1 MALPP
6 KVYTF
11 LCGCFAAFGSFT
23 FGYDLGVIAGVLTAP
38 DFLRVTNLQGTDNE
52 TSNYLGFIASS
63 MVLGAFCACVPTS
76 LIADKLS
83 RRTAIVN
90 SAAIFTFGAILQAA
104 AQNREMMMAGR
115 FITGLGIG
123 GLTMLAPLYQS
134 EIAHPSM
141 RGSLTTLQQL
151 FLGIGAFIASLS
163 NYGLLIHHLDT
174 PFQWRFALALQIA
187 PAIPLLT
194 CMFLLP
200 ESPRWY
206 MLKGR
211 REDAH
216 RTLARLHASD
226 QLEHPFVL
234 AQMIELEAAVQR
246 DTEAERVHGGWMSLI
261 NNRQT
266 FRKVLLG
273 VILQFS
279 VQMTGVSAIQY
290 FSPTIFKVFGF
301 SVRRSLLFNSIANVF
316 ALVGE
321 ICAVL
326 FVDQVGRRTPL
337 IGCNIGSGITFVI
350 GTALMAIYPATNANN
365 NKSAAYAF
373 VVMTWLFQW
382 FFSFGIGPLSWT
394 YPVEIFSTGMRARG
408 TAVTT
413 MSSYISNFMI
423 GQVSPI
429 AFKNVG
435 WRYYLLFAICGF
447 TNALTV
453 YLLFPETK
461 GRTLE
466 EMDLYMEQMPWIVV
480 GTSKALEISAKEREV
495 QLKRGIVHDGI
506 GEGTYGEVP
515 TLKRKQGDVE
525 NTPDEKK

>member
-1 MALPP
+1 MTLHP
-6 KVYTF
+6 KLYTF

-23 FGYDLGVIAGVLTAP
+23 YGYDLGVIAGVLESP
-38 DFLRVTNLQGTDNE
+38 DFLRVTNLENKDDATA
-52 TSNYLGFIASS
+52 NYLGFIASS
-63 MVLGAFCACVPTS
+63 MVLGAFVACLPTS
-76 LIADKLS
+76 IIADKLS
-83 RRTAIVN
+83 RRTAIVI
-90 SAAIFTFGAILQAA
+90 SAGIFIFGAILQAA

-163 NYGLLIHHLDT
+163 NYGLLKHHLGT
-174 PFQWRFALALQIA
+174 AFQWRFALALQIA
-187 PAIPLLT
+187 PAIPLVT
-194 CMFLLP
+194 CMFFLP
-200 ESPRWY
+200 ESPRWL

-211 REDAH
+211 KEEAQQ
-216 RTLARLHASD
+216 TLARLHARNEI
-226 QLEHPFVL
+226 QNPFVL
-234 AQMIELEAAVQR
+234 SQMTELEAAVQR
-246 DTEAERVHGGWMSLI
+246 DQEAERKHGGWTSLFT
-261 NNRQT
+261 NRQT

-273 VILQFS
+273 IILQFS

-290 FSPTIFKVFGF
+290 FSPTIFSVFGF
-301 SVRRSLLFNSIANVF
+301 SVERSLLFNSIANVF

-321 ICAVL
+321 FCAVL
-326 FVDQVGRRTPL
+326 FVDRVGRRIPL
-337 IGCNIGSGITFVI
+337 IGCNLGSGITFII
-350 GTALMAIYPATNANN
+350 GTALMAIYPATDAKN
-365 NKSAAYAF
+365 NKGAAYAF

-413 MSSYISNFMI
+413 MASYLSNFMI

-429 AFKNVG
+429 ALKNVG
-435 WRYYLLFAICGF
+435 WRYYLVFAICGF
-447 TNALTV
+447 TNALTIF
-453 YLLFPETK
+453 LFFPETK

-466 EMDLYMEQMPWIVV
+466 EMDLYMEEMPWIVV
-480 GTSKALEISAKEREV
+480 GKSKALAISTKEREA
-495 QLKRGIVHDGI
+495 QLQVGIVHDGK
-506 GEGTYGEVP
+506 GGEVIYDDAAAVE
-515 TLKRKQGDVE
+515 KKEGDVE
-525 NTPDEKK
+525 IVSLEK